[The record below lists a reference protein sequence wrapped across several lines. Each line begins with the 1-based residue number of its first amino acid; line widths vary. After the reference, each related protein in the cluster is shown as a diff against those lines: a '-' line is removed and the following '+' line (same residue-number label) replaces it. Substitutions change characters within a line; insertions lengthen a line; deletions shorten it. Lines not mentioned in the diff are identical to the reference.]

1 MKKWIPVAAAC
12 IVFTYAKTN
21 AQVTVDVLEPAAL
34 EGDYQ
39 HTWAEPATN
48 SWATPD
54 MNDVAN
60 TVVDTVALALDG
72 TASDSLCCA
81 AIANAAAINGKIA
94 LLYRGTCDYS
104 EKALFCQNAGAVA
117 VVVINNVPGNPVGM
131 GAGAIGTQ
139 VTIPVFQ
146 ITQADGALWRA
157 ALDNGTTMVA
167 LLGNKNGF
175 YADDIGFQPE
185 GMLLPPGLSYPALLA
200 GDASEYNFQV
210 GAWVFNFGQ
219 NDRTGVTLTAT
230 VSQGG
235 PALYTQTSSP
245 VDIAAGDTVFIPLPD
260 FSLNNYSGGYQ
271 LLYTTSFAGTD
282 QHFGDNEYPVNFRM
296 GSEYALAPWDD
307 ANNWPI
313 STTGI
318 QPAAPAGNFT
328 SCIHFQDANA
338 SRIGAAGF
346 HVYATK
352 NLPGTML
359 GELLTL
365 TVYEWDE
372 VFTGLSDPNF
382 GFNVITPVSETE
394 HTVTQDTN
402 VYRNYVALNDPIVLT
417 DDMRYLFCVTAFT
430 STIFL
435 GYNEDFDYNTNEVIY
450 DQPTSPNQNG
460 SNWFIGF
467 VGDPVST
474 IAVRTVPAA
483 SIGIAE
489 VPNAT
494 VAAYPN
500 PSSGLFSLELEG
512 QGTTEITVSDATG
525 RVVLKQQATS
535 ALHILDLRDQAPG
548 LYAIELRSA
557 KGRAS
562 GRLLVE

>member
-39 HTWAEPATN
+39 HTWAEPAAN

-54 MNDVAN
+54 MNDAAN

-72 TASDSLCCA
+72 TAGDSLCCA

-175 YADDIGFQPE
+175 YGDDIGFQPE

-282 QHFGDNEYPVNFRM
+282 EHFGDNEYPVNFRM

-402 VYRNYVALNDPIVLT
+402 IYRNYVALNDPIVLT

-483 SIGIAE
+483 SIGIEE
-489 VPNAT
+489 VPNAM

-512 QGTTEITVSDATG
+512 QGPTEITVSDATG